1 MDRIEVLISPPYEI
15 MYMVFLLEGMAGLGI
30 ASLLTVAL
38 AEWGKF
44 RMKAEKGFNW
54 IALAGVWFLFAGT
67 FTVATDIGP
76 WFAGSFSTIGSIFEV
91 IGWIFA
97 LIGTL
102 FAAYEVLVE
111 K

>member
-1 MDRIEVLISPPYEI
+1 
-15 MYMVFLLEGMAGLGI
+15 MVFEAVGAV
-30 ASLLTVAL
+30 ASLGLALLLAVAL

-44 RMKAEKGFNW
+44 RNKAERGFSW
-54 IALAGVWFLFAGT
+54 IALGGVWFLFSGATAVGS
-67 FTVATDIGP
+67 VALAAYNLPLTQVGDIFG
-76 WFAGSFSTIGSIFEV
+76 I

>member
-1 MDRIEVLISPPYEI
+1 
-15 MYMVFLLEGMAGLGI
+15 MVFEAIGATAGLGL
-30 ASLLTVAL
+30 ALLLGVAL

-44 RMKAEKGFNW
+44 RSKAEKGFNW
-54 IALAGVWFLFAGT
+54 IALAGVWFLFAG
-67 FTVATDIGP
+67 ATSVGSSALAAYNLPLGPVGDIFG
-76 WFAGSFSTIGSIFEV
+76 I

>member
-1 MDRIEVLISPPYEI
+1 
-15 MYMVFLLEGMAGLGI
+15 MVFLLEGMAGLGI
-30 ASLLTVAL
+30 GFLLVVAL

-44 RMKAEKGFNW
+44 RNKAEKGFNW
-54 IALAGVWFLFAGT
+54 IGLAGVWFLFAGAIQLAIMLGADSAT
-67 FTVATDIGP
+67 PTVATYIGGATAGAA
-76 WFAGSFSTIGSIFEV
+76 FAIFQV

>member
-1 MDRIEVLISPPYEI
+1 MALI
-15 MYMVFLLEGMAGLGI
+15 FEGLTGLGI
-30 ASLLTVAL
+30 AAILVVAL

-54 IALAGVWFLFAGT
+54 IALSGVWFLFAGT
-67 FTVATDIGP
+67 FTP
-76 WFAGSFSTIGSIFEV
+76 GSILSAYLEPANWVTFGSIFEV
-91 IGWIFA
+91 VGWIFA